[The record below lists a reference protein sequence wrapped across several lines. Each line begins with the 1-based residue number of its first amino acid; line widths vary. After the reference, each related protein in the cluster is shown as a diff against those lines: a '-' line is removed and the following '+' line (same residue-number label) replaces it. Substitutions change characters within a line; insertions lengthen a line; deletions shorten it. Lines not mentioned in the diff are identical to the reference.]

1 LLFDRVLAVVVM
13 LCNAR
18 GPERCCA
25 KTRVGSNFAMSSSRG
40 FLHSRRYK
48 WINFYPP
55 LLGAGIRVRHNQSD
69 DYTITV
75 QLKLTRFNAGAMG
88 THFGGSLYAMCDP
101 FYALIVLHHLGR
113 EYIVWDKAAAI
124 QFLKPGRGTVTA
136 TFHLSPEQIAEL
148 RAQAD
153 RDGKIEPLF
162 NVDVLDERGEVI
174 AKVEK
179 RLYIRRRADSPRSGT
194 TK

>member
-1 LLFDRVLAVVVM
+1 M
-13 LCNAR
+13 
-18 GPERCCA
+18 P
-25 KTRVGSNFAMSSSRG
+25 SSTG

-55 LLGAGIRVRHNQSD
+55 LLGAGIRVLHKQSD
-69 DYTITV
+69 DYTIKV
-75 QLKLTRFNAGAMG
+75 QMKLTRLNLNAVG

-101 FYALIVLHHLGR
+101 FFMLILLEHIGR
-113 EYIVWDKAAAI
+113 DYVVWDKAASI

-148 RAQAD
+148 RTQAD
-153 RDGKIEPLF
+153 REGKIEPLF
-162 NVDVLDERGEVI
+162 NVDVIDEQGEVV

-179 RLYIRRRADSPRSGT
+179 RLYIRKKSR
-194 TK
+194 

>member
-1 LLFDRVLAVVVM
+1 
-13 LCNAR
+13 
-18 GPERCCA
+18 
-25 KTRVGSNFAMSSSRG
+25 MSASKG

-55 LLGAGIRVRHNQSD
+55 LLGAGIRVLHQQSD
-69 DYTITV
+69 LYTIKV
-75 QLKLTRFNAGAMG
+75 QLKLTRLNFNAVGV
-88 THFGGSLYAMCDP
+88 HFGGSLYAMCDP
-101 FYALIVLHHLGR
+101 FFMLLLMEHLGR
-113 EYIVWDKAAAI
+113 DYIVWDKAASI

-153 RDGKIEPLF
+153 REGKIEPLF
-162 NVDVLDERGEVI
+162 SVDVIDEQGEVV

-179 RLYIRRRADSPRSGT
+179 RLYIR
-194 TK
+194 KKK